1 MSPERSPFSHPPPHN
16 FKRMPSPR
24 VSGCVRLC
32 SGLGGAAG
40 VDGVHMGHMART
52 IPPKRPDLGWGAGRR
67 GHLGQ
72 DGVDP
77 GAVDQPSIDT
87 LAVFGPLAWG
97 SRSLPIDSISEDRV
111 RTLYTLSAGEVC
123 RFAELRPDFG
133 RHWSRKMGRSGAGDR
148 PRTRGQRRPT
158 PQVVA
163 ARGVFQQRLRLQ
175 EARESLPM
183 PAFAANEDYRRLSIC
198 PCLPSIASALQ
209 RNFCRTRSRR
219 TIVAQ

>member
-1 MSPERSPFSHPPPHN
+1 MRSVVW
-16 FKRMPSPR
+16 RR
-24 VSGCVRLC
+24 CLRGR
-32 SGLGGAAG
+32 
-40 VDGVHMGHMART
+40 VDGLSFT
-52 IPPKRPDLGWGAGRR
+52 GRW
-67 GHLGQ
+67 LCW
-72 DGVDP
+72 
-77 GAVDQPSIDT
+77 ASAI
-87 LAVFGPLAWG
+87 A
-97 SRSLPIDSISEDRV
+97 RSLRSKHHASKTHDDDQEDRVRTLSEDRV

-148 PRTRGQRRPT
+148 PRTRSQRRPT

-163 ARGVFQQRLRLQ
+163 AQGVFQQRLRLQ
-175 EARESLPM
+175 EAREYLPM